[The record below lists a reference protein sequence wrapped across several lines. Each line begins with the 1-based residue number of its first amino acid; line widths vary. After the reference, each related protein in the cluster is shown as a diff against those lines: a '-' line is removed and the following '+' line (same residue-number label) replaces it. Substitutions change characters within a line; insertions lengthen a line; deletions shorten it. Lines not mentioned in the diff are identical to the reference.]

1 MPFGLTNAPSTF
13 MRLMNQI
20 LKPLLGKSV
29 AVYFDDIL
37 IYSSTLE
44 DHLVHI
50 GKVLEILQANK
61 LYLNLKKCEFM
72 SSELLFLG
80 FIVGEQGIKMDDRRV
95 HVIKNWS
102 IPKTVS
108 ELRSFH
114 GLATFYRRFIQN
126 FSHIAAPLTDCL
138 KKEKFHWGVE

>member
-50 GKVLEILQANK
+50 GEVLEILQANK

-80 FIVGEQGIKMDDRRV
+80 FIVGEQGIKVDDRKV
-95 HVIKNWS
+95 HAIKNWF

-108 ELRSFH
+108 EL
-114 GLATFYRRFIQN
+114 
-126 FSHIAAPLTDCL
+126 
-138 KKEKFHWGVE
+138 